1 MSNTIKKLSRYCD
14 TMLIDYVIDDEF
26 ITVDNTTYY
35 IVPEDQVLFNEDM
48 DFMPRIPEDIEHA
61 IFNFCGRF
69 YSHKVDEDVNMKEFR
84 YVGKA
89 KQNLP
94 TKSFLAIHSAQ
105 ELMNGI
111 GTYKQWIEKAKF
123 LGVETLGLMEHKT
136 LRGALMFQN
145 TCKSNGI
152 KPILGLSIPIAYGDT
167 EFNVK
172 LYVKDFQGW
181 LSLLKFN
188 TLLNV
193 DGHHNI
199 SIEELKNNLEGLFLV
214 IDPKTTPF
222 KVALEILP
230 TDYYQLETVEF
241 VNEDEDKEFMKNFE
255 KYLRS
260 ELSPISITDAYYLE
274 KSDSELREVLW
285 LMSKVFDTKTT
296 NQYFKS
302 KDQYAEEFI
311 NMFEAENNEHWIRIY
326 KEAIANENYLI
337 QNCNFTYDTDTRH
350 LPKYEMTK
358 EESLRYTDNEDLFI
372 GLIKKGFAER
382 DIKDADRYIDRL
394 KTEIDVLKQGD
405 VIDYF
410 LSLHDIIRYAKS
422 ENMLTGIGRG
432 SAGGSLVA
440 YLLGIIQV
448 DPLDFDL
455 FFERFLNSGRMG
467 EYEDRPCFT
476 FESEDG
482 AQITIPEGAV
492 VKVLRN
498 GKEKNLFVHEVAE
511 GDEII
516 KY

>member
-1 MSNTIKKLSRYCD
+1 
-14 TMLIDYVIDDEF
+14 MLIDYEF
-26 ITVDNTTYY
+26 IAEEIIVVNEVYYY

-48 DFMPRIPEDIEHA
+48 DFMPVLPDEIENC
-61 IFNFCGRF
+61 IFYFCGRW
-69 YSHKVDEDVNMKEFR
+69 YTHKDGEDVTMKEFR
-84 YVGKA
+84 YIGKA

-94 TKSFLAIHSAQ
+94 TKSFLAVHSAQ

-111 GTYKQWIEKAKF
+111 GTYKQWVEKAKF

-145 TCKSNGI
+145 TCKANGI
-152 KPILGLSIPIAYGDT
+152 KPILGLSIPIAYEDT
-167 EFNVK
+167 DFNVK

-181 LSLLKFN
+181 QNLLFFN

-193 DGHHNI
+193 EGKNLI
-199 SIEELKNNLEGLFLV
+199 SIEELTEHLEGLFLV

-222 KVALEILP
+222 NVALDILP

-241 VNEDEDKEFMKNFE
+241 MNADDDKEFLKNFE

-274 KSDSELREVLW
+274 KSDFEIREVLW
-285 LMSKVFDTKTT
+285 LMNKSFDSKTN

-302 KDQYAEEFI
+302 KDQYASEFI
-311 NMFEAENNEHWIRIY
+311 NMFESENQEHWVKIY
-326 KEAIANENYLI
+326 KEAVANEIYLI

-358 EESLRYTDNEDLFI
+358 EEKLQYFDNEDLFI

-382 DIKDADRYIDRL
+382 NIKDSERYIDRL

-476 FESEDG
+476 FESDEG
-482 AQITIPEGAV
+482 AEITIPEGAI
-492 VKVLRN
+492 VKVLRD
-498 GKEKNLFVHEVAE
+498 GKERNVFVQDVIE
-511 GDEII
+511 GDEIL